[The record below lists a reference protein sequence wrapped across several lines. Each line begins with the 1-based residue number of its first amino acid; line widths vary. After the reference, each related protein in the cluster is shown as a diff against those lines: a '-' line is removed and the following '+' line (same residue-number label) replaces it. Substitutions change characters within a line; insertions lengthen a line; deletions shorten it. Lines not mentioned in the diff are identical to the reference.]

1 MSVAASSVAEGHAQP
16 VLMRL
21 REPEISLA
29 IWHRKRPHGIASW
42 LDALSPEQ
50 LPEGRLVGP
59 AACIPARLTALCS
72 HAGLADS
79 PARQDLVADISFL
92 ALAFANLAGARE
104 IDLRLEAIDHN
115 ACWRFHRDHVGLRLN
130 ATYRGPGTQWLPPEH
145 AKRALK
151 AQHRYSGPLNEMPA
165 FAVGVFKGVT
175 RAGEAAV
182 VHRSPPVEGTGQ
194 TRLFLCLTEVADEG

>member
-59 AACIPARLTALCS
+59 AACIPACLAALCS

-115 ACWRFHRDHVGLRLN
+115 ACWRFHRDYVGLRLN
-130 ATYRGPGTQWLPPEH
+130 ATYRGPGTQWPPLEE
-145 AKRALK
+145 AARALR
-151 AQHRYSGPLNEMPA
+151 AQRRYRGALNELPR
-165 FAVGVFKGVT
+165 FAVGLFKGVQ
-175 RAGEAAV
+175 RAKAASV
-182 VHRSPPVEGTGQ
+182 VHRSPPLSGSGV
-194 TRLFLCLTEVADEG
+194 TRLFLCINEEFSDD